1 MRQAIAADVDGIVL
15 VAIDCQAVSQP
26 LQEAKAKGIAIIGLG
41 SFDCDDP
48 LGGGAK
54 KGLFSAEINFGPRG
68 DDLPELVASYGAD
81 QANYIVS
88 KSKNRARII
97 MISDPE
103 FITLVYTDQGFER
116 TIAKSGGSKIVSKLE
131 IAAADFGVGAD
142 LVAKIQAELLSHPE
156 ATWIRSPYTYA
167 TTLGVVPALGSQ
179 SGKIDVMGGE
189 GHEPE
194 LDLLRDGKITAVNIF
209 AADWEGWAAIDT
221 MNSVFRKTPPVDSG
235 LGWVM
240 ADAEHNVPASGPFD
254 PRTDYRSQYR
264 KAWAVT

>member
-1 MRQAIAADVDGIVL
+1 M
-15 VAIDCQAVSQP
+15 
-26 LQEAKAKGIAIIGLG
+26 
-41 SFDCDDP
+41 
-48 LGGGAK
+48 
-54 KGLFSAEINFGPRG
+54 
-68 DDLPELVASYGAD
+68 ASYGAD

-167 TTLGVVPALGSQ
+167 TTLGRRARARLALRQ
-179 SGKIDVMGGE
+179 DR
-189 GHEPE
+189 
-194 LDLLRDGKITAVNIF
+194 RDG
-209 AADWEGWAAIDT
+209 
-221 MNSVFRKTPPVDSG
+221 R
-235 LGWVM
+235 
-240 ADAEHNVPASGPFD
+240 
-254 PRTDYRSQYR
+254 
-264 KAWAVT
+264 